1 MGAGKLTLNLRAFLL
16 ILVLL
21 LSATL
26 PMSSYLCSSE
36 DVFST
41 SGRDDDFCEDPYT
54 TETSCN
60 TDSQCHWGAETDS
73 SDSDL
78 TDGVKGS

>member
-1 MGAGKLTLNLRAFLL
+1 MGAGKLTLNLRTFLL

-26 PMSSYLCSSE
+26 PVSSYLSSSE

-41 SGRDDDFCEDPYT
+41 SGRDDDFCEDPCT
-54 TETSCN
+54 TDTSCN
-60 TDSQCHWGAETDS
+60 ADSQCQWGAETDP

>member
-26 PMSSYLCSSE
+26 PVSSYLSSSE

-41 SGRDDDFCEDPYT
+41 SGRDDDFCEGP
-54 TETSCN
+54 
-60 TDSQCHWGAETDS
+60 
-73 SDSDL
+73 
-78 TDGVKGS
+78 

>member
-21 LSATL
+21 LAATL
-26 PMSSYLCSSE
+26 HVSSYLSSSE

-41 SGRDDDFCEDPYT
+41 SGRDDDFCEDPCT

-60 TDSQCHWGAETDS
+60 ADSQCQWGAETDP